1 MFAQKVFELYDYQ
14 RKISKLGFNRAFC
27 RMINRQVGGAALSR
41 LDGLFYM
48 ISTDRVTRPEA
59 LVEILKYDRRD
70 PGLGSLKQNI
80 DWLNHTAKEIVEGR
94 REF

>member
-1 MFAQKVFELYDYQ
+1 MFAHKVFELYDYQ
-14 RKISKLGFNRAFC
+14 REISKLGFNRAFC
-27 RMINRQVGGAALSR
+27 RLINRQVGGAALST
-41 LDGLFYM
+41 LDNLFYK

-59 LVEILKYDRRD
+59 LVEMLKFDRRD

-80 DWLNHTAKEIVEGR
+80 DWLNDTAKGIVEGR